1 MAMVNEF
8 LKQAWFIDNE
18 EQEYIVS
25 QVTIKELS

>member
-1 MAMVNEF
+1 MAMVTEF

-25 QVTIKELS
+25 QVTIK